1 MGLRPIRGKPVN
13 LSSANWKVR
22 RPKANRIDDLDLSAT
37 FQKDER
43 DKSMIKY
50 DRFELAN
57 GLRVLVHEDAS
68 TPMVVV
74 DVLYDVGARDED
86 PKKTGFAHLFEH
98 LMFGGSVN
106 IEDFET
112 PLQLA
117 GGENNA
123 YTTNDFTNYYI
134 QLPAENIETAFWL
147 ESDRMLSLAFSE
159 KSLEVQRKV
168 VMEEFKEHYIN
179 KPYGDVWFK
188 MRELVY
194 KQHPYRWMTIGST
207 LSHIEEARLADVRT
221 FFFKYY
227 RPVNA
232 ILVVAGKTTTAQVKE
247 LAEKWFGDI
256 PAGEKYHRNLPQE
269 PKQQEARKM
278 IVKAAVPIDAL
289 YKAYPMAA
297 RTEPG
302 YYVADLLTEVLG
314 GGTSSRLH
322 QSLIKEKKLFSQIDC
337 YHTGSN
343 DPGLVVIEGKLIKGV
358 TLEAAD
364 AAVEEELEKLMAAP
378 ITEKELT
385 KIKNKTESAIVFED
399 MSVMNRAN
407 SLAIYELLGDVNM
420 MNTELEKYHAVTA
433 EEILAASREI
443 FDIRNSNTM
452 YYRSEK

>member
-1 MGLRPIRGKPVN
+1 
-13 LSSANWKVR
+13 
-22 RPKANRIDDLDLSAT
+22 
-37 FQKDER
+37 
-43 DKSMIKY
+43 MIK
-50 DRFELAN
+50 FEQFQLAN

-86 PKKTGFAHLFEH
+86 PTRTGFAHLFEH
-98 LMFGGSVN
+98 LMFGGSVH
-106 IEDFET
+106 IDDFET

-179 KPYGDVWFK
+179 KPYGDAWFK

-194 KQHPYRWMTIGST
+194 KHHPYRWMTIGSE
-207 LSHIEEARLADVRT
+207 LSHIENAKLSDVKD

-232 ILVVAGKTTTAQVKE
+232 ILVVAGKTTAAQVRE
-247 LAEKWFGDI
+247 LAEKWFGNI
-256 PAGEKYHRNLPQE
+256 PAGEKYHRNLPRE
-269 PKQQEARKM
+269 PRQQEARRM
-278 IVKAAVPIDAL
+278 EVTAAVPLDAL
-289 YKAYPMAA
+289 YKCYPMAS

-302 YYVADLLTEVLG
+302 YYTADLITEVLG
-314 GGTSSRLH
+314 GGASSRLH
-322 QSLIKEKKLFSQIDC
+322 QALIKEQRLFSQIEC
-337 YHTGSN
+337 YHTGSV

-358 TLEAAD
+358 SMTQAD
-364 AAVEEELEKLMAAP
+364 QAVEAELEKLKATP

-420 MNTELEKYHAVTA
+420 MNTELARYQAVTA
-433 EEILAASREI
+433 EDMLATSREI
-443 FDIRNSNTM
+443 FDPVNSNTL
-452 YYRSEK
+452 YYFSEK